1 MELGSFSSLLLRL
14 VADVHVVFVLMVLE
28 LLVNFGL
35 DDIGEEILVLGL
47 DLSSALGDL
56 LFLLGLE
63 SLDLLD
69 VLDGLDGVFAVLL
82 LLLLEFSLLFLYL
95 GVEVLSGW
103 GMEYFMRLRFSSA
116 RRCSYC
122 LALWSSSVFCSAMS
136 DH

>member
-1 MELGSFSSLLLRL
+1 MELGSFSSLLLGL
-14 VADVHVVFVLMVLE
+14 VANVHVVFVLMVLE

-82 LLLLEFSLLFLYL
+82 LLLLEFSLFLLDL

-103 GMEYFMRLRFSSA
+103 GMGYFMRLRFSSA